1 MFIFYFLI
9 IWKYLDKKHLLCYN
23 INEGDSYV
31 EKNTISNTSNNINN
45 DYTNIL
51 IIDAKECPH
60 SKSSISNLLGLQKK
74 THCYY
79 IRDMIRFIVSGKW
92 FEDNNINESE
102 EIKKITPD
110 LADLADE
117 MFELMY
123 EHDWVWLAAPQIG
136 KDIRLIVVT
145 SRKETKKWPELASET
160 AMINPVI
167 TEKSKEMIIS
177 KEACLSVPWIE
188 WNTSWRY

>member
-1 MFIFYFLI
+1 M
-9 IWKYLDKKHLLCYN
+9 
-23 INEGDSYV
+23 
-31 EKNTISNTSNNINN
+31 
-45 DYTNIL
+45 
-51 IIDAKECPH
+51 
-60 SKSSISNLLGLQKK
+60 SSILSKFYTIQTWN
-74 THCYY
+74 
-79 IRDMIRFIVSGKW
+79 
-92 FEDNNINESE
+92 DNVFLRTKSE

-188 WNTSWRY
+188 WNVKLEREY